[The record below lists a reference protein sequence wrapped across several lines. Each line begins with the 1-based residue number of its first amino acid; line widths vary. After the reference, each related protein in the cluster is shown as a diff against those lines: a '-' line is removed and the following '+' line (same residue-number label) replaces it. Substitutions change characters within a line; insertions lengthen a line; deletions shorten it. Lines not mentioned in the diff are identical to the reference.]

1 MASENSMNSTYPGVK
16 SPLSIALAII
26 LALTTIWSVY
36 WLTTQSAIS
45 LLNGADRQAPEA
57 AVLVPK
63 DAPLMVSLLTEPDRL
78 QKLRMLRT
86 GLRRRSLVRDEFV
99 AIEQSVL
106 ADTELTYER
115 DIQPWLGDE
124 VTLAVTAIDRDRDP
138 KNGNQPG
145 YLVALSIN
153 DAERSR
159 EFLDAYWLNKAVSG
173 REIQTEEY
181 NGVQTI
187 YSKRTYRPKEL
198 KPRDFNPFAKANAG
212 EWASAIVGSRF
223 VLFANDP
230 EVLRQA
236 INNVQVPDLNLNST
250 DAYQTALT
258 QLTDRRIGLVVA
270 NLAALDSDNLT
281 TASNLPQTVAA
292 AIALD
297 RHGLIL
303 DTLWSDAADRPDTAP
318 ALAAPPRAL
327 GYIPKNAAIALTG
340 EDLSQRWSQ
349 IQAMLSGG
357 GSFTQALSQAIASLE
372 TQWGMS
378 LNDNI
383 FRWTQGE
390 FALGLLPV
398 QAGNAA
404 GNAADWVFVTQTNDR
419 AEAAIAELDRL
430 ASERGY
436 TAGAFSLRDY
446 GRVFAWTKLKP
457 TTNTSNSG
465 PRLRLEPDV
474 LGVHGSFEGYEV
486 LASSIA
492 AIDAAFSAPFDGSVR
507 QQEGFAIGRSLL
519 GEIND
524 GYFYLD
530 WETGKTTLERQ
541 FPVLRLV
548 ELFGRPVFDRLQ
560 SVATSTYGREGN
572 LNHAQA
578 IVRFKA

>member
-16 SPLSIALAII
+16 SPLSIVLAII
-26 LALTTIWSVY
+26 LALTTLWSVY
-36 WLTTQSAIS
+36 WFTTQSAIS

-78 QKLRMLRT
+78 QKLRVLRT
-86 GLRRRSLVRDEFV
+86 GLRRRSQVRDEFS
-99 AIEQSVL
+99 AIEQSLL

-124 VTLAVTAIDRDRDP
+124 VTIAITAIDRDRNP
-138 KNGNQPG
+138 NNGNQPG
-145 YLVALSIN
+145 YLVALSID

-173 REIQTEEY
+173 REIQAEEY

-198 KPRDFNPFAKANAG
+198 TPRDFNPFAKANAG

-236 INNVQVPDLNLNST
+236 IHNVQVPELNLKSSE
-250 DAYQTALT
+250 AYQTALT
-258 QLTDRRIGLVVA
+258 ELTDRRIGLVVA
-270 NLAALDSDNLT
+270 NLAALDNDDLT
-281 TASNLPQTVAA
+281 TASNLPRTVAA

-297 RHGLIL
+297 RHGLIF
-303 DTLWSDAADRPDTAP
+303 DTLWNDAADRPDTAP
-318 ALAAPPRAL
+318 ALMMPPRAL
-327 GYIPKNAAIALTG
+327 SYIPQDAAIALTG
-340 EDLSQRWSQ
+340 TDLTQRWSH
-349 IQAMLSGG
+349 IQAILSDG
-357 GSFTQALSQAIASLE
+357 GSLTQAIRQAVTNTESNWGISLS
-372 TQWGMS
+372 
-378 LNDNI
+378 DNI
-383 FRWTQGE
+383 FNWTQGE
-390 FALGLLPV
+390 FALGLLPGE
-398 QAGNAA
+398 AGKP
-404 GNAADWVFVTQTNDR
+404 ADWVFVTQTTAE
-419 AEAAIAELDRL
+419 AEAAIAQLDQL
-430 ASERGY
+430 ASEQGY
-436 TAGAFSLRDY
+436 TAGAFSLRDQ

-457 TTNTSNSG
+457 TMNVANSG

-474 LGVHGSFEGYEV
+474 LGVRGSLEGYEIV
-486 LASSIA
+486 ASSIT

-519 GEIND
+519 GEVND
-524 GYFYLD
+524 GYLYLD
-530 WETGKTTLERQ
+530 WETGKATLERQ
-541 FPVLRLV
+541 FPVLRLA
-548 ELFGRPVFDRLQ
+548 ELFGRPLFDRLQ

-572 LNHAQA
+572 INRAQA
-578 IVRFKA
+578 IVQFKA

>member
-16 SPLSIALAII
+16 SPLSIVLALI
-26 LALTTIWSVY
+26 LALTTVWSVY
-36 WLTTQSAIS
+36 WFTTQSAIS
-45 LLNGADRQAPEA
+45 LLNGVDRQVPEA
-57 AVLVPK
+57 AVLVSK
-63 DAPLMVSLLTEPDRL
+63 DAPLMVSLLTEPERL
-78 QKLRMLRT
+78 QKLRRLRT
-86 GLRRRSLVRDEFV
+86 GLRRRSRVQAEFT
-99 AIEQSVL
+99 AIEQSLL

-115 DIQPWLGDE
+115 DIQPWLGGE
-124 VTLAVTAIDRDRDP
+124 VTIAITAIDRDRDP

-145 YLVALSIN
+145 YLVALSID
-153 DAERSR
+153 DAKRSR

-173 REIQTEEY
+173 REIKTEVY

-198 KPRDFNPFAKANAG
+198 TPRDFNPFAKANAG

-236 INNVQVPDLNLNST
+236 INNVQVPELNLKSSE
-250 DAYQTALT
+250 AYQTALT
-258 QLTDRRIGLVVA
+258 ELTDRRIGLVVA
-270 NLAALDSDNLT
+270 NLAALDNDNLT
-281 TASNLPQTVAA
+281 TASNLPRTVAA

-303 DTLWSDAADRPDTAP
+303 DTLWNDAADRPDTAP
-318 ALAAPPRAL
+318 ALMMPPQAL
-327 GYIPKNAAIALTG
+327 SYIPQDAAIALTG
-340 EDLSQRWSQ
+340 TDLTQRWSQ
-349 IQAMLSGG
+349 IQAILSAG
-357 GSFTQALSQAIASLE
+357 GSLTQTLSQAVTKAENTWGISL
-372 TQWGMS
+372 S
-378 LNDNI
+378 DNI
-383 FRWTQGE
+383 FNWTQGE
-390 FALGLLPV
+390 FALGLLPGE
-398 QAGNAA
+398 AGKP
-404 GNAADWVFVTQTNDR
+404 ADWVFVTQANDQ
-419 AEAAIAELDRL
+419 AEAAIAQLDQL

-436 TAGAFSLRDY
+436 TAGAFSLRDQ

-457 TTNTSNSG
+457 TMNVANSG

-474 LGVHGSFEGYEV
+474 LGVHGSLEGYEIM
-486 LASSIA
+486 ASSIT

-519 GEIND
+519 GEVND
-524 GYFYLD
+524 GYLYLD
-530 WETGKTTLERQ
+530 WETGKATLERQ
-541 FPVLRLV
+541 FPVLRLA

-572 LNHAQA
+572 INRAQA

>member
-16 SPLSIALAII
+16 SPLSIVLALI
-26 LALTTIWSVY
+26 LALTTVWSVY
-36 WLTTQSAIS
+36 WFTTQSAIS
-45 LLNGADRQAPEA
+45 LLNGADRQVPEA

-78 QKLRMLRT
+78 QKLRRLRT
-86 GLRRRSLVRDEFV
+86 GLRRRSRVQAEFT
-99 AIEQSVL
+99 AIEQSLL
-106 ADTELTYER
+106 ADTDLTYER

-124 VTLAVTAIDRDRDP
+124 VTIAITAIDRDRDP

-145 YLVALSIN
+145 YLVALSID
-153 DAERSR
+153 DAKRSR

-173 REIQTEEY
+173 REIKTEAY

-198 KPRDFNPFAKANAG
+198 TPRDFNPFAKANAG

-236 INNVQVPDLNLNST
+236 INNVQVPELNLKSS

-258 QLTDRRIGLVVA
+258 ELTDRRIGLVVA
-270 NLAALDSDNLT
+270 NLAALDNDDLT
-281 TASNLPQTVAA
+281 TASNLPRTVAA

-303 DTLWSDAADRPDTAP
+303 DTLWNDAADRPDTAP
-318 ALAAPPRAL
+318 ALMMPPQAL
-327 GYIPKNAAIALTG
+327 SYIPQDAAIALTG
-340 EDLSQRWSQ
+340 TDLSQRWSQ
-349 IQAMLSGG
+349 IQTILSTG
-357 GSFTQALSQAIASLE
+357 GSLTQTLSHAVTNIENNWGISLR
-372 TQWGMS
+372 
-378 LNDNI
+378 DNI
-383 FRWTQGE
+383 FNWTQGE
-390 FALGLLPV
+390 FALGLLPGE
-398 QAGNAA
+398 AGKP
-404 GNAADWVFVTQTNDR
+404 ADWVFVTQANDQ
-419 AEAAIAELDRL
+419 AEAAIVQLDQL

-436 TAGAFSLRDY
+436 TAGAFSLRDQ

-457 TTNTSNSG
+457 TMNVANSG

-474 LGVHGSFEGYEV
+474 LGVHGSLDGYEIM
-486 LASSIA
+486 ASSIT

-507 QQEGFAIGRSLL
+507 QQDGFAIGRSLL
-519 GEIND
+519 GEVND
-524 GYFYLD
+524 GYLYLD
-530 WETGKTTLERQ
+530 WETGKATLERQ
-541 FPVLRLV
+541 FPVLRLA

-572 LNHAQA
+572 INRAQA
-578 IVRFKA
+578 IVRFKV

>member
-16 SPLSIALAII
+16 SPLSIVLALI
-26 LALTTIWSVY
+26 LALTTVWSVY
-36 WLTTQSAIS
+36 WFTTQSAIS
-45 LLNGADRQAPEA
+45 LLNGADRQVPEA

-63 DAPLMVSLLTEPDRL
+63 DSPLMVSLLTEPDRL
-78 QKLRMLRT
+78 QKLRRLRT
-86 GLRRRSLVRDEFV
+86 GLRRRSRVQAEFT
-99 AIEQSVL
+99 AIEQSLL
-106 ADTELTYER
+106 ADTDLTYER

-124 VTLAVTAIDRDRDP
+124 VTIAITAIDRDRDP

-145 YLVALSIN
+145 YLVALSID
-153 DAERSR
+153 DAKRSR

-173 REIQTEEY
+173 REIKTEAY

-198 KPRDFNPFAKANAG
+198 TPRDFNPFAKANAG

-236 INNVQVPDLNLNST
+236 INNVQVPELNLKSSE
-250 DAYQTALT
+250 AYQTALT
-258 QLTDRRIGLVVA
+258 ELTDRRIGLVVA
-270 NLAALDSDNLT
+270 NLAALDNDDLT
-281 TASNLPQTVAA
+281 TASNLPRTVAA

-303 DTLWSDAADRPDTAP
+303 DTLWNDAADRPDTAP
-318 ALAAPPRAL
+318 VLMMPPQALS
-327 GYIPKNAAIALTG
+327 YIPQDAAIALTG
-340 EDLSQRWSQ
+340 TDLTQRWSQ
-349 IQAMLSGG
+349 IEAILSAG
-357 GSFTQALSQAIASLE
+357 GSLTQTLRQAVTKAETNWGISLS
-372 TQWGMS
+372 
-378 LNDNI
+378 NDI
-383 FRWTQGE
+383 FNWTQGE
-390 FALGLLPV
+390 FALGLLPGE
-398 QAGNAA
+398 AGKP
-404 GNAADWVFVTQTNDR
+404 ADWVFVTQTNDQ
-419 AEAAIAELDRL
+419 AEAAIAQLDQL

-436 TAGAFSLRDY
+436 TAGAFSLRDQ

-457 TTNTSNSG
+457 TMNVANSG

-474 LGVHGSFEGYEV
+474 LGVHGSLEGYEIM
-486 LASSIA
+486 ASSIT

-519 GEIND
+519 GEVND
-524 GYFYLD
+524 GYLYLD
-530 WETGKTTLERQ
+530 WETGKATLERQ
-541 FPVLRLV
+541 FPVLRLA

-572 LNHAQA
+572 INRAQA
-578 IVRFKA
+578 IVRFKV

>member
-1 MASENSMNSTYPGVK
+1 MNSTYPGVK
-16 SPLSIALAII
+16 SPLSIALAIL
-26 LALTTIWSVY
+26 LALVTIWSVY
-36 WLTTQSAIS
+36 WFTSQSAIS
-45 LLNGADRQAPEA
+45 LLNGTDRQAPEA

-63 DAPLMVSLLTEPDRL
+63 DAPLMVSLLTEPDQL
-78 QKLRMLRT
+78 QKLRLLRT
-86 GLRRRSLVRDEFV
+86 GLRRRSLVRDEFT
-99 AIEQSVL
+99 AIEQSLL
-106 ADTELTYER
+106 ADTELTYEH

-124 VTLAVTAIDRDRDP
+124 LTIAVTAIDRDRDP
-138 KNGNQPG
+138 QNGNQPG
-145 YLVALSIN
+145 YLVALSID

-187 YSKRTYRPKEL
+187 YSKRTYRPKDL

-236 INNVQVPDLNLNST
+236 INNVQVPELNLSST
-250 DAYQTALT
+250 EAYQTALT

-270 NLAALDSDNLT
+270 NLAALDNDDLT

-327 GYIPKNAAIALTG
+327 GYIPKTAAIALTG
-340 EDLSQRWSQ
+340 TDLTQRWSQ
-349 IQAMLSGG
+349 IQTLLSGG
-357 GSFTQALSQAIASLE
+357 GSLTQTLHQAVTRLE
-372 TQWGMS
+372 TDWGIS

-383 FRWTQGE
+383 FNWTQGE

-398 QAGNAA
+398 EA
-404 GNAADWVFVTQTNDR
+404 GNAADWVFVTQTNEQ
-419 AEAAIAELDRL
+419 AEAAIAELDRR
-430 ASERGY
+430 AAERGY
-436 TAGAFSLRDY
+436 TSGAFSLRDY

-457 TTNTSNSG
+457 TTNASTSG

-486 LASSIA
+486 IASSIA
-492 AIDAAFSAPFDGSVR
+492 AIDAAFSAPFDGSIR
-507 QQEGFAIGRSLL
+507 QQEGFVIGRSSL
-519 GEIND
+519 GEVND
-524 GYFYLD
+524 GYLYLD

-541 FPVLRLV
+541 FPIVRFV

-572 LNHAQA
+572 LNRAQA